1 MNDLLIIKKYAKSV
15 AEVID
20 HEEYQI
26 CLKDAKNLKAL
37 FIDQPKLIEILK
49 TRLVSKQQKTLLIQ
63 DAVNNLHFSEMWE
76 KLFFLLIHHMRFHQI
91 VNILKEL
98 ESEIY
103 NKQNALVVSLK
114 LAHKQDKSTTDKI
127 IAYLEGIYKKEVIAD
142 IEYDPELLGGFYAE
156 SETMIVDGSLKNNL
170 NIFVTKKQPKQV

>member
-1 MNDLLIIKKYAKSV
+1 MNDLLIIKKYAQSV
-15 AEVID
+15 AEVMEHD
-20 HEEYQI
+20 ELQI
-26 CLKDAKNLKAL
+26 CLKDVKILKDI
-37 FIDQPKLIEILK
+37 FVEQPKLIEILK

-63 DAVNNLHFSEMWE
+63 DVVNELHFSEMWE
-76 KLFFLLIHHMRFHQI
+76 KLFLLLIHHLRFHQI

-103 NKQNALVVSLK
+103 YKQNTLIVSLK

-127 IAYLEGIYKKEVIAD
+127 IAYLEGIYKKDVIAE

-170 NIFVTKKQPKQV
+170 KIFVTKKQPKQV

>member
-1 MNDLLIIKKYAKSV
+1 LNDLLIIKKYAKSV
-15 AEVID
+15 AEVIE
-20 HEEYQI
+20 HEEYHI
-26 CLKDAKNLKAL
+26 CLNDAENLKAL
-37 FIDQPKLIEILK
+37 FIEQPELIEILK
-49 TRLVSKQQKTLLIQ
+49 TSLVSKEQKTLLIREVI
-63 DAVNNLHFSEMWE
+63 DNLHFSEMWE
-76 KLFFLLIHHMRFHQI
+76 KLFFLLIHHNRFHKI

-98 ESEIY
+98 ENEVY
-103 NKQNALVVSLK
+103 KKQNALVVSLK

>member
-1 MNDLLIIKKYAKSV
+1 LKDLLIIKKYAKSV
-15 AEVID
+15 AEIMER
-20 HEEYQI
+20 EEYQI
-26 CLKDAKNLKAL
+26 CLKDVETLKAL
-37 FIDQPKLIEILK
+37 FIEQPELIEILK
-49 TRLVSKQQKTLLIQ
+49 TSLVSKQQKTLFIQ
-63 DAVNNLHFSEMWE
+63 EVVNNLHFSEMWE
-76 KLFFLLIHHMRFHQI
+76 KLFFLLIHHSRFHQI

-98 ESEIY
+98 EREIY
-103 NKQNALVVSLK
+103 SMQNALVVNLK